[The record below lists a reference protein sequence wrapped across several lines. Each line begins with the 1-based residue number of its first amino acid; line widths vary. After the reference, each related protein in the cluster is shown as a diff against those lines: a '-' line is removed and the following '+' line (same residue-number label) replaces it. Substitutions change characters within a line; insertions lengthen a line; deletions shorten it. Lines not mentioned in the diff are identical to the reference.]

1 MIGPLLLMFLA
12 LECRHLCLAR
22 IEGSRLPFIGHK
34 SSFVAAK
41 GALTRGEEAHV
52 DVARLTTVLSLR
64 GGEVISRGKKHKKTG
79 ALGAAKETFMA
90 ISPSTRRYL
99 SLCLFCT
106 VVHCSGLPAPTM
118 FNLDRAR
125 LWEVWRPFTAV
136 SYFGAPSMSM
146 ASSMY
151 FLVRYGQ
158 TLETE
163 FGTGVHTWFLLCQV
177 AILTVLGLGIGF
189 PFMAQSMIS
198 AAVYVCSHLRPLE
211 QMPFQFGLTI
221 VSWQLPFCMMGID
234 CLSQQSAAAA
244 WPHLLGIFSGHCY
257 HFFTKVW
264 PGMGGRAWLQ
274 TPAWFERRFGV
285 KRASNVA
292 GIDFRSRK
300 EAAMKGGKGRN
311 KAGALRRKKGQ
322 GNKLG
327 AGAPRTLA
335 TPAPAP
341 ASASAPVWI
350 ASKSSNKKSSGKG
363 KGRGKKAG
371 T

>member
-1 MIGPLLLMFLA
+1 M
-12 LECRHLCLAR
+12 R
-22 IEGSRLPFIGHK
+22 HK
-34 SSFVAAK
+34 SSFVAAE
-41 GALTRGEEAHV
+41 GAHARGEEARI
-52 DVARLTTVLSLR
+52 DVGRLTTVMSLR
-64 GGEVISRGKKHKKTG
+64 GGEVISRGKNRKKVG
-79 ALGAAKETFMA
+79 ALDGAKEIFMA

-106 VVHCSGLPAPTM
+106 VVHCTGLPAPTM
-118 FNLDRAR
+118 FNLDKSR

-146 ASSMY
+146 ANSIY

-189 PFMAQSMIS
+189 PFVAQSMIS
-198 AAVYVCSHLRPLE
+198 AAVYVCSYLRPLE

-274 TPAWFERRFGV
+274 APAWFERKFGV

-292 GIDFRSRK
+292 GMDFRSRK
-300 EAAMKGGKGRN
+300 EATKKGGKGRN

-322 GNKLG
+322 GNTLG
-327 AGAPRTLA
+327 AGAPRTA
-335 TPAPAP
+335 PAPSPAPAPAP
-341 ASASAPVWI
+341 ASAPAR
-350 ASKSSNKKSSGKG
+350 AANKSSNKKSSGKG
-363 KGRGKKAG
+363 KGKGKGKDKKKAG
-371 T
+371 AQARR